1 MTPEQRA
8 AVANGDY
15 SYIPKEIKGMFGY
28 GPTGGNS
35 AFGGSG
41 IKPNA
46 EFDNAVQQIL
56 QSDYIKNYD

>member
-1 MTPEQRA
+1 
-8 AVANGDY
+8 
-15 SYIPKEIKGMFGY
+15 MFGY

-56 QSDYIKNYD
+56 QSDYIKNYDKVGGGLKDLAEKTGKP